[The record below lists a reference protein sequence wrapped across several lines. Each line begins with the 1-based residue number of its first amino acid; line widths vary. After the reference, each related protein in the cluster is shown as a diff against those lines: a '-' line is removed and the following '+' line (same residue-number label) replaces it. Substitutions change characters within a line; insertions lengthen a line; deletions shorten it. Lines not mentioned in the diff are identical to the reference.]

1 MYGSRGRIG
10 LMLPYDNA
18 VIEPEF
24 ARTLPPGVSA
34 HVVRTTKTDRME
46 LAEESLMLAPTMQQ
60 RARTLRSMPAMPA
73 ASFRGGRGMM
83 RFSSGSRPP
92 REFRPKAL
100 IPP

>member
-46 LAEESLMLAPTMQQ
+46 LAEESLMLSPT
-60 RARTLRSMPAMPA
+60 MPA
-73 ASFRGGRGMM
+73 ASFGGGRGMM
-83 RFSSGSRPP
+83 RFLSGSRPP

>member
-10 LMLPYDNA
+10 LMLPYDKA

-46 LAEESLMLAPTMQQ
+46 LAEESLMLAPTLQQ
-60 RARTLRSMPAMPA
+60 LWVHRRVSMRMEQV
-73 ASFRGGRGMM
+73 
-83 RFSSGSRPP
+83 SGPG
-92 REFRPKAL
+92 
-100 IPP
+100 